1 MTWFVV
7 KVARALKHRPQFL
20 LFKLLPLC
28 RHQVRGIDTCHGQ
41 QQTQPHHQHSH
52 ILAAASTLI
61 LPSRQQTHIVMLQMT
76 TVAEVCQ
83 QCLLVLLG
91 SSSSLHLLKLNEHE
105 QPLRK
110 IAEVGALVG

>member
-61 LPSRQQTHIVMLQMT
+61 SAQQAANSHRD
-76 TVAEVCQ
+76 VADDNGGRGVPAVSASVARK
-83 QCLLVLLG
+83 LLIFTPV
-91 SSSSLHLLKLNEHE
+91 E
-105 QPLRK
+105 
-110 IAEVGALVG
+110 AE